1 MKTTQEDIIK
11 TLQEQVLFLEENL
24 AEKDKIIA
32 QKEAVLS
39 EQEVAL
45 TKNKT
50 ELTTKQQVVS
60 EQKATIEHLKHQL
73 AQLRRMLYG
82 SKRERFVPEHPNQL
96 TIPFDMEDA
105 QVEQIIEADTEKI
118 SYERKRYSK
127 PHPGRIPLPS
137 HLPVKE
143 ILLEPKEDTTGMTC
157 IGQQITDELEY
168 IAPKLFI
175 NRYIRNI
182 YLSQEDERGNQR
194 QVVAELD
201 RPIDKCI
208 AGTDLLSQ
216 IVVDKFVFHMPLYR
230 QLQRFKLENI
240 DIKASTLDSWM
251 RLLSKHIRPLYP
263 VHQAYILG
271 SNYLQADE
279 SPIKVLDRD
288 KPGATH
294 QGYMWVYRAPV
305 SKALFFEYNKGRSE
319 QSPLKNLST
328 FNGYLQSDGYI
339 VYDNI
344 VKGRKITHVACWAHA
359 RRMFEQALAY
369 DKVLAGFVLEKIQ
382 TLYAIER
389 RARELGVTAYERK
402 EIRLND
408 ALPILN
414 EIGEYIAGNRSK
426 VLPKSPIGKAFGYC
440 VARWDNL
447 LNYLHDGILEIDNNL
462 IENSIRPL
470 ALGRKNYLFAGSHD
484 AAQEIAMFYSFFGT
498 CKQHDIHPQKWLA
511 YVIRHIKDTKP
522 SQLKNLLP
530 QYMDKTL
537 LI

>member
-24 AEKDKIIA
+24 AEKD
-32 QKEAVLS
+32 AVI
-39 EQEVAL
+39 
-45 TKNKT
+45 
-50 ELTTKQQVVS
+50 TTNQQVVS
-60 EQKATIEHLKHQL
+60 EQKATIEYLEFQL
-73 AQLRRMLYG
+73 AQLRRMLFG
-82 SKRERFVPEHPNQL
+82 AKRERFIAEHPNQL
-96 TIPFDMEDA
+96 TIPFEMEDG

-127 PHPGRIPLPS
+127 PHPGRLPLPS

-143 ILLEPKEDTTGMTC
+143 IIIEPNADTTGMIC
-157 IGQQITDELEY
+157 IGREITDELEY
-168 IAPKLFI
+168 TSKLFI
-175 NRYIRNI
+175 NRYIRYI
-182 YLSQEDERGNQR
+182 YLSKEDERGHQK
-194 QVVAELD
+194 QVIAELD

-208 AGTDLLSQ
+208 AGTELLSQ
-216 IVVDKFVFHMPLYR
+216 IAVEKFVFHMPLYR

-240 DIKASTLDSWM
+240 DIKTSTLDSWM
-251 RLLSKHIRPLYP
+251 RLLSRHIRPLYP

-279 SPIKVLDRD
+279 SPIKVQDSD

-294 QGYMWVYRAPV
+294 QGYMWVYRSPV

-328 FNGYLQSDGYI
+328 FMGYLQSDGYV
-339 VYDNI
+339 VYESI
-344 VKGRKITHVACWAHA
+344 VKGRSIIHVACWAHA
-359 RRMFEQALAY
+359 RRMFDKALAY
-369 DKVLAGFVLEKIQ
+369 DKTSAGFVLERIQ
-382 TLYAIER
+382 KLYAIER
-389 RARELGVTAYERK
+389 RAKELGFTADERK
-402 EIRLND
+402 EIRLNES
-408 ALPILN
+408 LPILN
-414 EIGEYIAGNRSK
+414 EIGTYIAENRGK
-426 VLPKSPIGKAFGYC
+426 VLPKSPLGKAFEYC

-447 LNYLHDGILEIDNNL
+447 MNYLHDGILEIDNNL

-484 AAQEIAMFYSFFGT
+484 AAQEIAMYYSFFGT

-530 QYMDKTL
+530 QYIDKSL
-537 LI
+537 LV

>member
-24 AEKDKIIA
+24 AEKDKVITK
-32 QKEAVLS
+32 KE
-39 EQEVAL
+39 
-45 TKNKT
+45 T
-50 ELTTKQQVVS
+50 ELTTNQQVVS
-60 EQKATIEHLKHQL
+60 EQKATIEYLEFQL
-73 AQLRRMLYG
+73 AQLKRMLFG
-82 SKRERFVPEHPNQL
+82 AKRERFIPEHPNQL
-96 TIPFDMEDA
+96 TIPFDMEDE

-127 PHPGRIPLPS
+127 PHPGRLPLPS

-143 ILLEPKEDTTGMTC
+143 IIIEPAEDTTGMIC
-157 IGQQITDELEY
+157 IGKEVTDELEY
-168 IAPKLFI
+168 IASKLFI
-175 NRYIRNI
+175 NRYIRFI
-182 YLSQEDERGNQR
+182 YLSKEDERGHQ
-194 QVVAELD
+194 QQIIAELD

-208 AGTDLLSQ
+208 GGSELLSQ
-216 IVVDKFVFHMPLYR
+216 IAVDKFVFHMPLYR

-294 QGYMWVYRAPV
+294 QGYMWVYRSPV

-319 QSPLKNLST
+319 QSPLKNLGIFT
-328 FNGYLQSDGYI
+328 GYLQSDGYV
-339 VYDNI
+339 VYSNI

-359 RRMFEQALAY
+359 RRMFDKALAY
-369 DKVLAGFVLEKIQ
+369 DKKSAGFVLEKIQ
-382 TLYAIER
+382 KLYAIER
-389 RARELGVTAYERK
+389 RARESGFTADERK
-402 EIRLND
+402 EIRLNES
-408 ALPILN
+408 LPILN
-414 EIGEYIAGNRSK
+414 EIGTYIAENRGK
-426 VLPKSPIGKAFGYC
+426 VLPKSPLGKAFEYC

-447 LNYLHDGILEIDNNL
+447 LNYLYDGILEIDNNL

-498 CKQHDIHPQKWLA
+498 CKQQDIHPQKWLA
-511 YVIRHIKDTKP
+511 HVIRHIKDTKP
-522 SQLKNLLP
+522 SQLKTLLP
-530 QYMDKTL
+530 QYMDKSL